1 MKHYTGLIPAA
12 YTPCRPDGELNVE
25 PIPELARLF
34 VEQQAP
40 AVFVCG
46 STGECHAF
54 TREERMRTAEA
65 WRAAAPPELDVMVH
79 VGTNCQRDGIALA
92 AHAKEIGA
100 AAVAALAPSYHRP
113 ATVAD
118 LVAFMQPIAAAAAP
132 LPFYYYDIPQMTG
145 VALRADEVLRQMA
158 AAISTFAGIK
168 FSGPD
173 LMRLQACLGHENGK
187 YDLLYGSDENLLAA
201 LALGVRGAVGSTFN
215 YAAPVY
221 RRVMEAF
228 AYGDLP
234 TARAEQR
241 RSVAH
246 VEVLFEHGV
255 LRTGKAIMA
264 LIGIDCG
271 PIRPPFKPVDAAEL
285 AMIYHKLLSHQEIFS
300 RPLRLPAGH

>member
-12 YTPCRPDGELNVE
+12 YTPCRADGELNPD
-25 PIPELARLF
+25 PIPALARLYA
-34 VEQQAP
+34 EQRVP

-46 STGECHAF
+46 STGECHSF

-65 WRAAAPPELDVMVH
+65 WLAAAAGGMDLIVH
-79 VGTNCQRDGIALA
+79 VGTNCQRDAIALA
-92 AHAKEIGA
+92 AHAKAIGA

-118 LVAFMQPIAAAAAP
+118 LVEFMRPVAAAAAP
-132 LPFYYYDIPQMTG
+132 LPFYFYDIPQMTN
-145 VALRADEVLRQMA
+145 VALPADHVLRQCA
-158 AAISTFAGIK
+158 AAIPTFAGIK

-173 LMRLQACLGHENGK
+173 LMRLQACLGFEQGR

-221 RRVMEAF
+221 HRVLDAF
-228 AYGDLP
+228 ARGDLP
-234 TARAEQR
+234 IARIEQR
-241 RSVAH
+241 KSVAH

-255 LRTGKAIMA
+255 LRAGKAIMS
-264 LIGIDCG
+264 LLGIDCG
-271 PIRPPFKPVDAAEL
+271 PVRPPFRPVEAEELRAIHDKL
-285 AMIYHKLLSHQEIFS
+285 APHAEIFA
-300 RPLRLPAGH
+300 RPLRVSEGR

>member
-12 YTPCRPDGELNVE
+12 YTPCRADGELNLE
-25 PIPELARLF
+25 PIPELARLYA
-34 VEQQAP
+34 EQRAP

-46 STGECHAF
+46 STGECHSF

-65 WRAAAPPELDVMVH
+65 WLAAAAGMDVIVH
-79 VGTNCQRDGIALA
+79 VGTNCQRDAIALA
-92 AHAKEIGA
+92 QHAKAIGA

-118 LVAFMQPIAAAAAP
+118 LVEFMRPVAAAAAP
-132 LPFYYYDIPQMTG
+132 LPFYFYDIPQMTG
-145 VALRADEVLRQMA
+145 VALPADRVLRQCA
-158 AAISTFAGIK
+158 AVIPTSAGIK

-173 LMRLQACLGHENGK
+173 LMRLQACLGIENGR

-221 RRVMEAF
+221 HRVVDAF
-228 AYGDLP
+228 SRGDLAA
-234 TARAEQR
+234 ARAEQR
-241 RSVAH
+241 KSVAH

-255 LRTGKAIMA
+255 LRTGKAIMS

-271 PIRPPFKPVDAAEL
+271 PIRPPFRPVEAEDL
-285 AMIYHKLLSHQEIFS
+285 RAIYDKLSPHGEIFA
-300 RPLRLPAGH
+300 RQLRLPSGG